1 MKKAAIRYAEILEA
15 GAWVTHQE
23 QTDIAKLLRKLAM
36 TEDEAW
42 DELER
47 KLAKK
52 WETIDMAYRPNGL
65 TIDDDIQEYK
75 KPWVG
80 LTDEEINKIIEDCTP
95 NNAAQVEL
103 SDFAKAISNAEAQLK
118 ERNT

>member
-23 QTDIAKLLRKLAM
+23 QEEIAKLLRKLAM

-42 DELER
+42 DEMER
-47 KLAKK
+47 KQAKK
-52 WETIDMAYRPNGL
+52 WNASDMAHRPNGL
-65 TIDDDIQEYK
+65 TIDDDIQKYK

-80 LTDEEINKIIEDCTP
+80 LTDVEIKEILDCRRGGLIDIKKIE
-95 NNAAQVEL
+95 QM
-103 SDFAKAISNAEAQLK
+103 LK